1 VKTHQARLAEDFE
14 SLVLSV
20 KRERR
25 EHPDCRLSESGIP
38 EVVVTTKNLST
49 RVARVEDLEE
59 FIAFADK
66 VAAVREA
73 LEALRANPLP
83 IRRAS

>member
-49 RVARVEDLEE
+49 RVARVEE